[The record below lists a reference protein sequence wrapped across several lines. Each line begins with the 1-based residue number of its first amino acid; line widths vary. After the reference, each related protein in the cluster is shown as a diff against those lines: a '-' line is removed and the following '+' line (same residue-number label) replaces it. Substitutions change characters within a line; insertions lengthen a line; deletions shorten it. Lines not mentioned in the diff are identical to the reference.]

1 MIFKKKPMEEVIV
14 NALEDVKGQNIV
26 VFDTKKKSSFF
37 DCVII
42 ASGMSNRQNK
52 ALAKSVVERVKKY
65 SNSVVGVEGLESA
78 EWVLID
84 CGDIVCHVM
93 HPAVRE
99 YYDLEGLWGS

>member
-1 MIFKKKPMEEVIV
+1 MVFKKKSMEKIIV

-26 VFDTKKKSSFF
+26 VFDTTKKSSFF

-52 ALAKSVVERVKKY
+52 ALAKSVVARVKKHC
-65 SNSVVGVEGLESA
+65 NSIVGVEGRESA

-84 CGDIVCHVM
+84 C
-93 HPAVRE
+93 
-99 YYDLEGLWGS
+99 

>member
-1 MIFKKKPMEEVIV
+1 MEEEIV
-14 NALEDVKGQNIV
+14 SALEDVKGQNIV

-65 SNSVVGVEGLESA
+65 SNS
-78 EWVLID
+78 
-84 CGDIVCHVM
+84 
-93 HPAVRE
+93 
-99 YYDLEGLWGS
+99 